1 MKTILEKGSIMIAS
15 PLYHQKGSD
24 KKGPHSLLRY
34 VTQRSLA
41 VVMFIAFAF
50 LASIGNKSSITP
62 NLGGKQASDE
72 GRYLSLNP
80 RYLFDNIARSV
91 KDAFNDP
98 VLVQYADDQGAM
110 DSPTLTMPTH
120 SGNRGAQNFGNKCA
134 VDR

>member
-1 MKTILEKGSIMIAS
+1 MIAS

-41 VVMFIAFAF
+41 VVMFIAFTF
-50 LASIGNKSSITP
+50 LASIGNKSSIAP
-62 NLGGKQASDE
+62 SLGGKQASDE

-98 VLVQYADDQGAM
+98 VLVQYANDQAVI
-110 DSPTLTMPTH
+110 DSPTGTTPTD
-120 SGNRGAQNFGNKCA
+120 SGNGNAQSFGNKCA
-134 VDR
+134 QSR